1 MRIHISFHAVV
12 AGLALL
18 AAPGLVSAQLVTD
31 SDPIGDVAID
41 MKIAANQL
49 GKRTTDKPT
58 QKPQAEAVEKL
69 DKLIAELEKERDS
82 MNGTSS
88 NPNPSDPAKS
98 STVRGGPGGQGDMKG
113 PKEQG
118 DRWAQLPPHERDR
131 ILQSMT
137 EGFPAHYQNIL
148 EAYYKRLATEK
159 PADTS
164 APAKPAPKAKAGKK

>member
-1 MRIHISFHAVV
+1 MRILISIHVV
-12 AGLALL
+12 AAGLALL
-18 AAPGLVSAQLVTD
+18 APGFVSAQSITD
-31 SDPIGDVAID
+31 NDPIGDVAID

-49 GKRTTDKPT
+49 AKRTTDKPT
-58 QKPQAEAVEKL
+58 QKPQTDAIEKL

-82 MNGTSS
+82 MNGTTS

-164 APAKPAPKAKAGKK
+164 APTKPAPKANKK